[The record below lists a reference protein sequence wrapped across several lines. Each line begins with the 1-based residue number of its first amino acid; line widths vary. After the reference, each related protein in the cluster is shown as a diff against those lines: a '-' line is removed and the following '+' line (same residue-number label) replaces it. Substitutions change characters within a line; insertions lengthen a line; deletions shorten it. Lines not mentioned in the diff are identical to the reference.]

1 MKQKMGNSLVT
12 QWLEHH
18 VSIAEA
24 KDSTRGQGTK
34 IQHALWTKKKKKGE
48 RERKKTDKKR
58 ILKLKVVP
66 LKILIKSTRLSL
78 N

>member
-1 MKQKMGNSLVT
+1 MSGFESQLGLHSG
-12 QWLEHH
+12 E
-18 VSIAEA
+18 SE
-24 KDSTRGQGTK
+24 DC
-34 IQHALWTKKKKKGE
+34 KKKKKGE

>member
-34 IQHALWTKKKKKGE
+34 IQHALWTKKKKKKERE
-48 RERKKTDKKR
+48 RERKQTKR
-58 ILKLKVVP
+58 EY
-66 LKILIKSTRLSL
+66 
-78 N
+78 